1 MKFKSELR
9 YLFSFVIGVLILT
22 TVWLVNDYKIVRSDS
37 YPANAFWTSI
47 ILMLTLFFLF
57 GLVFSLIPTVKRSR
71 RLISVGVVLVSSTA
85 VSAILL
91 ICFGDFLYALL
102 P

>member
-57 GLVFSLIPTVKRSR
+57 GLVFSLIPEVKRSR

-91 ICFGDFLYALL
+91 IFFGDFLYALL